1 LCRSESTISIFSQDW
16 WLDAVCG
23 KENWDVALAEKGG
36 EVVGSLPYHIVS
48 QYGFKVIAMPSL
60 TQTMGPWLRY
70 PKAQKASNR
79 LSLEMEILSELITKL
94 PPHGYFHQ
102 SFHYTQT
109 NWLPFYWNGYDQTTR
124 YTYVLP
130 DLTDLDEVY
139 GAFENSLRRNLSKA
153 ENTIEVQDSDDI
165 DQFFEINSLT
175 YAKQGLPIP
184 YSRELVRALDAACKG
199 HGRRKILMARNEQG
213 ELCAGLYVVWDA
225 NAMYNLMSGIDP
237 RLKVE
242 GAAKLLTWE
251 AIKFAQGVTKTY
263 DFEGSML
270 RNIER
275 VNRSYGAA
283 QLPYSS
289 ITKIGS
295 VPLRAFDAVRQL
307 ATCWKKS

>member
-1 LCRSESTISIFSQDW
+1 M
-16 WLDAVCG
+16 CG
-23 KENWDVALAEKGG
+23 EENWDVVLAEKGG
-36 EVVGSLPYHIVS
+36 EIAGSLPYHTVR
-48 QYGFKVIAMPSL
+48 QYGFKVIVMPIL
-60 TQTMGPWLRY
+60 TQTMGPWIRY
-70 PKAQKASNR
+70 TKTQKTPNR
-79 LSLEMEILSELITKL
+79 LSHEMEILSELIEKL
-94 PPHGYFHQ
+94 PPHDYFNQ
-102 SFHYTQT
+102 RFHYGQT

-124 YTYVLP
+124 YTYILQ
-130 DLTDLDEVY
+130 DLTDLDKVY
-139 GAFENSLRRNLSKA
+139 SAFENSLRRNLSKA
-153 ENTIEVQDSDDI
+153 EDTIEVRDSDDI
-165 DQFFEINSLT
+165 DQFFEINSIT
-175 YAKQGLPIP
+175 YTKQGLSVP
-184 YSRELVRALDAACKG
+184 YSSKLVRTLDAACKE

-275 VNRSYGAA
+275 VNRSFGAV
-283 QLPYSS
+283 QVPYYS
-289 ITKIGS
+289 ITKTDS
-295 VPLRAFDAVRQL
+295 MPLRAFDAVHRL